1 MSLIVQKIT
10 QIIAPI
16 IFLFG
21 IYIVVHGHLTP
32 GGGFA
37 GGVIMAG
44 SFILQILAYGQ
55 ILPRLRREEGGLEF
69 LESAAILGFL
79 VLAGIGLLI
88 SGSVVFFA
96 NFINKGVIGKLLS
109 AGFIPLENIVVGAE
123 VCAAVSTIFIALA
136 VFNDEVSK

>member
-1 MSLIVQKIT
+1 MTIIVQKIT

-16 IFLFG
+16 IFIYG
-21 IYIVVHGHLTP
+21 IYIVLHGHLTP

-44 SFILQILAYGQ
+44 AFILQILAHGNV
-55 ILPRLRREEGGLEF
+55 LTKLRREERGMEF

-79 VLAGIGLLI
+79 ILAGLGLIL

-96 NFINKGVIGKLLS
+96 NFLAKGTLGELLS
-109 AGFIPLENIVVGAE
+109 AGFIPIGNIIVGAE
-123 VCAAVSTIFIALA
+123 VCAAISTIFIALI
-136 VFNDEVSK
+136 VFKDEENS

>member
-1 MSLIVQKIT
+1 MSLIVQKIA
-10 QIIAPI
+10 QIIAPV

-96 NFINKGVIGKLLS
+96 DFVNKGAIGKVLS
-109 AGFIPLENIVVGAE
+109 AGFVPIENVVVGAE
-123 VCAAVSTIFIALA
+123 VCAAISTIFIALA